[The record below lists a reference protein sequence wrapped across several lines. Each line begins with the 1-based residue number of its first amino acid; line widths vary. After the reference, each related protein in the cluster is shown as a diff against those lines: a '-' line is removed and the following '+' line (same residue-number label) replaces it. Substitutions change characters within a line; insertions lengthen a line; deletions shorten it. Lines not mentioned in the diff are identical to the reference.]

1 MRPRC
6 NDHDPDSSA
15 PILAGPAHAAAA
27 IRLSAP
33 PAHGRAIVVLLC
45 DPSHRLILAI
55 ALENAFPSSAAQVVD
70 LVLAVAETGGVSGI
84 IIGIVQERLGPLPV
98 RQAVALAGLE
108 ARCRG
113 GGVDLLDVLLVG
125 PRGFRSIHY
134 LAAAPGEGE
143 DGDQ

>member
-6 NDHDPDSSA
+6 NDHDPDSSE

-55 ALENAFPSSAAQVVD
+55 AVENAPPSSAGQVID
-70 LVLAVAETGGVSGI
+70 LVLAVAETGGIAGI
-84 IIGIVQERLGPLPV
+84 VVGIVQERLGPLPI
-98 RQAVALAGLE
+98 RQATTLHGLA
-108 ARCRG
+108 ARCRAA
-113 GGVDLLDVLLVG
+113 GVDLLDVLLVG
-125 PRGFRSIHY
+125 PRGFRSVQY

-143 DGDQ
+143 DDDQ